1 MCLSF
6 ICRYVVCDVIL
17 LNGKVL
23 YTLYTHTKVYQ
34 SRFIDKQLIY
44 AFHSFFLSFWITHAI
59 LKKIFCLMLFL
70 TLPFLYALMSL
81 FPRYVN
87 SIQMTSSPLHNLLSV
102 LFQPIHGKYN
112 LITYSPNTSIVSK
125 CHTLNC
131 LLIIFLIKLHIQLT
145 KLHCL
150 E

>member
-1 MCLSF
+1 MLF
-6 ICRYVVCDVIL
+6 VMLFL

-34 SRFIDKQLIY
+34 SRFIDKQLICV
-44 AFHSFFLSFWITHAI
+44 SFFLSFFLDNTRHIKEN
-59 LKKIFCLMLFL
+59 LLFDVVSHL
-70 TLPFLYALMSL
+70 AFLYALMSL

-87 SIQMTSSPLHNLLSV
+87 SIQMTSSPLHNLLSI
-102 LFQPIHGKYN
+102 LFQSIHGKYN

-125 CHTLNC
+125 CHTLHC